1 MDIRTTT
8 KPTVDAAPQD
18 PGERARSHRTA
29 NWVAVW
35 VLTALV
41 AAGYNLFSLGQY
53 YTFRTS
59 ADDLLIFDEAIRSY
73 SHFKPGISL
82 FFGFH
87 ENFGPNFSLLGDHWS
102 PILIVLA
109 PLYWVFNSPET
120 LLVVQAVLFALAIPP
135 LWVFTR
141 RAFGGDGKATAAAYL
156 VSVAYAVSW
165 PLASA
170 LAFQFHEVAFAPVL
184 MAVALERIQAGRLR
198 SALIALAILLLVK
211 EDMGLFVA
219 GIGVYLAVSGPRV
232 NRQRLVAVVL
242 ILGGIAYTWIATDI
256 LIPAF
261 GGRANWYWS
270 YPALGNNVPQAAWH
284 VITHPFSSFELLFT
298 PSVKLDTMLW
308 LFGAFCFLP
317 LLSPI
322 SLATIPLLAERMLAN
337 TASNWWVTSFHYN
350 AYLVIVLACAAVDGA
365 ARLDR
370 WVAWVRQRLA
380 DNRAQRATTTAPVA
394 ATGVATGTGTATAAT
409 AATTTVADSAPGLAP
424 ADTVTARAA
433 GDGASGDHTASD
445 HTTDQAAADHTA
457 AQDRAVA
464 DGSPTPVGA
473 MADGAGEPTTPA
485 GPAGATAPEA
495 QAPAARTARRT
506 PRFWTPLPR
515 GNGVV
520 ALFCAAA
527 ICVVGLYTVPKF
539 SFGPALHPSFYH
551 RTANMRAAAEADA
564 MVPSGVD
571 VEAVPL
577 LGSQLSPR
585 DTVALWDGDGGTP
598 AMWAPWV
605 VADVWVKQFSW
616 HTVHDQKERVTFLKQ
631 HGYQVVFKRGGYVV
645 LHRVGSK

>member
-8 KPTVDAAPQD
+8 KRAVDAAQPEA
-18 PGERARSHRTA
+18 GERPRRRLTA
-29 NWVAVW
+29 NWAAVW

-41 AAGYNLFSLGQY
+41 AAGYNVFALGQY

-59 ADDLLIFDEAIRSY
+59 ADDLLIFDEAVRSY
-73 SHFKPGISL
+73 AHFHLGRSL

-102 PILIVLA
+102 PVLIALV
-109 PLYWVFNSPET
+109 PLYWLFNSPIT

-141 RAFGGDGKATAAAYL
+141 RAFGGDRKATVAAYL

-184 MAVALERIQAGRLR
+184 MAVTLERIQAGRLR
-198 SALIALAILLLVK
+198 TALIAIVGLLLVK

-219 GIGVYLAVSGPRV
+219 GIGAFLLVSRTRV
-232 NRQRLVAVVL
+232 DRQRLVAMAF
-242 ILGGIAYTWIATDI
+242 IAGGVFYTWLATDV

-261 GGRANWYWS
+261 GGKPNWYWS
-270 YPALGNNVPQAAWH
+270 YSALGNNVPQAAWH
-284 VITHPFSSFELLFT
+284 VVTHPFGSLEMMFT
-298 PSVKLDTMLW
+298 PDVKFQTMLW

-337 TASNWWVTSFHYN
+337 TAPNWWETSFHYN
-350 AYLVIVLACAAVDGA
+350 AYLVVVLVCAAVDGA

-370 WVAWVRQRLA
+370 WVAWARQRLA
-380 DNRAQRATTTAPVA
+380 ARN
-394 ATGVATGTGTATAAT
+394 ATAAT
-409 AATTTVADSAPGLAP
+409 AATAAPASKPASLATADTATPDGSAPPDQATAGTVAA
-424 ADTVTARAA
+424 
-433 GDGASGDHTASD
+433 TASD
-445 HTTDQAAADHTA
+445 
-457 AQDRAVA
+457 
-464 DGSPTPVGA
+464 
-473 MADGAGEPTTPA
+473 
-485 GPAGATAPEA
+485 APE
-495 QAPAARTARRT
+495 QAPAGRKPRLAWARRLV
-506 PRFWTPLPR
+506 TPLPD
-515 GNGVV
+515 GGGAV

-527 ICVVGLYTVPKF
+527 LCLVGLYLVPKF
-539 SFGPALHPSFYH
+539 AYEPALHPSFYH
-551 RTANMRAAAEADA
+551 RTANMKAAAAADA
-564 MVPSGVD
+564 TVPSGVD
-571 VEAVPL
+571 VEAVPF

-605 VADVWVKQFSW
+605 VANIRQKQFSW
-616 HTVHDQKERVTFLKQ
+616 HTVAEQKQRVAFLEQ
-631 HGYQVVFKRGGYVV
+631 HGYQVVFKRKGYVV
-645 LHRVGSK
+645 LHRAGSK